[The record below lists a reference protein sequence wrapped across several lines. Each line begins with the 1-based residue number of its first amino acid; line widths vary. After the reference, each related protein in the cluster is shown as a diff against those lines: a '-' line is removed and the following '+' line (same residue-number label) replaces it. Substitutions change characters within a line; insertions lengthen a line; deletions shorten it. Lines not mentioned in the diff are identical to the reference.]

1 MRVLIAEGERTLAD
15 AVAEGLRRAAFA
27 VDLVHDGAAALERI
41 EVHGYDVVVLDRGL
55 PGVRGDAVCRAIVAS
70 RSTARVLMVSAAAT
84 VDDRVEGLALGADDC
99 LPKPF
104 ALAELTARVHALARR
119 ARPAA
124 PPVLERSDLRLD
136 PARREVFREGNQVRL
151 ANKEFAVL
159 TELLLAEGAVVSAE
173 QLLEKAWD
181 ENTDPFT
188 NTVRVTVM
196 KLRKK
201 LGQPQVVETVSGAG
215 YRVR

>member
-1 MRVLIAEGERTLAD
+1 MRVLIAEGERILAD
-15 AVAEGLRRAAFA
+15 SVAERLRRAAFA
-27 VDLVHDGAAALERI
+27 VDLVSDGSAALERI
-41 EVHGYDVVVLDRGL
+41 ELHAYDVVVLDRDLSGI
-55 PGVRGDAVCRAIVAS
+55 RGDAVCQAIVAS
-70 RSTARVLMVSAAAT
+70 RSTARILMVTAAAT
-84 VDDRVEGLALGADDC
+84 VDDRVEGLTLGADDC

-124 PPVLERSDLRLD
+124 PPVLERSGVRLD
-136 PARREVFREGNQVRL
+136 PARREVFREGSQVRL

-201 LGQPQVVETVSGAG
+201 LGEPQVVETISGAG